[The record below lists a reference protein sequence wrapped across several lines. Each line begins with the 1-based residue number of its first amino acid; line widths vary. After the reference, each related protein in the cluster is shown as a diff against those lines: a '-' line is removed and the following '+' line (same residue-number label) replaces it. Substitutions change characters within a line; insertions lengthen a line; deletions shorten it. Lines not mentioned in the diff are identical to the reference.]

1 MKKTNKTTLM
11 LFALV
16 LSLSVTVGA
25 TLAYFSDYE
34 QASGG
39 ATLNLGGKTELTEG
53 SDTGKKDVVIKN
65 TGKTNMIVRVGIFGP
80 DEMKDPTVNT
90 DKWILGPES
99 NREESKYYYY
109 YRYVLKPGDEQH
121 PGDGDDTGEGNLVA
135 SMTFD
140 WQLQQGEEPPDYYF
154 EVTVV
159 HEGAQAI
166 YYYDDEGNE
175 HLTVPDGWNPTAVG
189 QIKFP
194 VNQSPANE

>member
-1 MKKTNKTTLM
+1 MKKINKKTLM

-80 DEMKDPTVNT
+80 DEMAEPVMKAPWMKGAD
-90 DKWILGPES
+90 GM
-99 NREESKYYYY
+99 YYYGK
-109 YRYVLKPGDEQH
+109 VLKPGDELN
-121 PGDGDDTGEGNLVA
+121 PGNGDDTGAGNLVA
-135 SMTFD
+135 SMTFN
-140 WQLQQGEEPPDYYF
+140 WTLGPGEEPPDYYF

-159 HEGAQAI
+159 HEGSQAI
-166 YYYDDEGNE
+166 YYVDENGNNK
-175 HLTVPDGWNPTAVG
+175 LTVPDGWDPAAVA
-189 QIKFP
+189 QIT
-194 VNQSPANE
+194 E

>member
-53 SDTGKKDVVIKN
+53 SATDKKDVVIKN

-90 DKWILGPES
+90 EKWILGPES
-99 NREESKYYYY
+99 DPEHSEYYYY
-109 YRYVLKPGDEQH
+109 YRYVLKPDKNGN
-121 PGDGDDTGEGNLVA
+121 GNGDDTGEGNLVA
-135 SMTFD
+135 SMSFN
-140 WQLQQGEEPPDYYF
+140 WQVQQGEEPPDYYF

-159 HEGAQAI
+159 HEGSQAI
-166 YYYDDEGNE
+166 YDDDNN
-175 HLTVPDGWNPTAVG
+175 LIVPDGWNPNAVA
-189 QIKFP
+189 QIQLP
-194 VNQSPANE
+194 DAD

>member
-1 MKKTNKTTLM
+1 MKTKNKTTLM

-53 SDTGKKDVVIKN
+53 SDTDKKDVVIKN

-80 DEMKDPTVNT
+80 DEMQDPTVNT

-99 NREESKYYYY
+99 VPNESKYYYY
-109 YRYVLKPGDEQH
+109 YRYVLKPDKDGN
-121 PGDGDDTGEGNLVA
+121 GNGDDTGAGNLVA
-135 SMTFD
+135 SMSFN
-140 WQLQQGEEPPDYYF
+140 WQVQQGEEPPDYYF

-166 YYYDDEGNE
+166 YDDNNK
-175 HLTVPDGWNPTAVG
+175 LIVPDGWNSAAVG
-189 QIKFP
+189 EIKTP
-194 VNQSPANE
+194 VVQPPANE